1 MTKSDF
7 LNLVTN
13 RMKGETIETLA
24 GKFES
29 GDKSVGTVSTYLSAL
44 VADMRYEDAR
54 RVWSMF
60 WEGLSAE
67 KKTSLD
73 IWPLIVQYTRDV
85 YAADFKDLVALK
97 SEFQSIV
104 GVGAYSEKVYQLV
117 YATVANACN
126 NMVFEDRF
134 DIHSINTLCDIVE
147 RTQCDTVS
155 VLSTMLSM
163 TYYAANRKLGKAVD
177 CYCADIDRVSD
188 TDRMSLT
195 MLMNGVA
202 YKYGRPKECKRALVE
217 IRKVANRYQW
227 NVENP
232 MLQAMIQ
239 GL

>member
-1 MTKSDF
+1 M
-7 LNLVTN
+7 
-13 RMKGETIETLA
+13 
-24 GKFES
+24 
-29 GDKSVGTVSTYLSAL
+29 
-44 VADMRYEDAR
+44 
-54 RVWSMF
+54 
-60 WEGLSAE
+60 
-67 KKTSLD
+67 
-73 IWPLIVQYTRDV
+73 
-85 YAADFKDLVALK
+85 
-97 SEFQSIV
+97 
-104 GVGAYSEKVYQLV
+104 
-117 YATVANACN
+117 
-126 NMVFEDRF
+126 
-134 DIHSINTLCDIVE
+134 IHSINTLCDIVE

-239 GL
+239 GLQEKSGVLSK